1 MHTLVVYETIYG
13 NTHAVA
19 EGIAGGLR
27 AHGEVRVVA
36 VGHATPELVDW
47 ADLVIVGG
55 PTHAHGMTRASTR
68 KGAREAAAKPASE
81 LTIDPDAAEPGL
93 REWLGSLDDGRGKP
107 AAAFD
112 TRVDGPALLTGRAS
126 VGIASQ
132 LRHHG
137 FRLVAEPASF
147 LVDRRTRLVPG
158 ESDRAARW
166 GADLA
171 AMRVP
176 AG

>member
-13 NTHAVA
+13 DTHAVA

-36 VGHATPELVDW
+36 VGHATAELVDW

-81 LTIDPDAAEPGL
+81 LTLDPDAEGPGSANGWDRSASGVAEASAPRSTAGRRASAVDRPGL
-93 REWLGSLDDGRGKP
+93 GRHRQP
-107 AAAFD
+107 AA
-112 TRVDGPALLTGRAS
+112 S
-126 VGIASQ
+126 S
-132 LRHHG
+132 G
-137 FRLVAEPASF
+137 FRLVAEPA
-147 LVDRRTRLVPG
+147 VPG
-158 ESDRAARW
+158 GPAYAARPRRIHRAARW

-171 AMRVP
+171 AVLVP
-176 AG
+176 TG